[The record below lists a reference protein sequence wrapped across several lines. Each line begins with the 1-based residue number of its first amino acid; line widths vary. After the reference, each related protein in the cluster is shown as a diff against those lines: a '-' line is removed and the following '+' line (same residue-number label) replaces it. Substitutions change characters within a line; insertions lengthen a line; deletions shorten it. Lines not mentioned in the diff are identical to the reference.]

1 MRAVVCQDSQLDVE
15 VIPEPEPGPAQVL
28 LDVTGCG
35 ICGSDLHARYHA
47 DAQAD
52 VLAEA
57 GYDGFARSHERVV
70 FGHEFCGEVAGYGPG
85 AEQKIKTG
93 TPVVALPLIRK
104 DNGMHAIGLSA
115 SAPGAY
121 AERVVVEEALMLAV
135 PNGLAPDVAVL
146 TEPMAVGH
154 HALNRSE
161 ITKKDAAIVIGCG
174 PVGLA
179 IICLLKAR
187 GIETIVA
194 SDLSPGRRALA
205 TACGATAVVDPAN
218 DSPYESLRDRGYL
231 TSIAANAA
239 GGLAAMKKLQK
250 LPVPWHLVIRG
261 LDVVG
266 ATKPKR
272 PIVFECV
279 GVPGIIDGIITAA
292 PLNTRVVVA
301 GVCMEPDRFRPVM
314 AINKEIDLRF
324 VVGYSPL
331 EFRDTL
337 HLLAHGKVDASPLV
351 TDTVGLHD
359 VTSAFDALRD
369 PEQHAKIVIDPR
381 RSERGHGS
389 DRRTSLPSSRGEG

>member
-1 MRAVVCQDSQLDVE
+1 MRAVACQGGQLDV
-15 VIPEPEPGPAQVL
+15 IDLPDPTPAEGQLVL
-28 LDVTGCG
+28 EVTGCG
-35 ICGSDLHARYHA
+35 ICGSDLHARHDA

-57 GYDGFARSHERVV
+57 GYDGFARSHEQVV
-70 FGHEFCGEVAGYGPG
+70 FGHEFCGTIAERGPG
-85 AEQKIKTG
+85 TNRNHKPG

-121 AERVVVEEALMLAV
+121 AERVLIEEAFMMPV
-135 PNGLAPDVAVL
+135 PNGLAPEIAVL

-154 HALNRSE
+154 HAVNRAA

-179 IICLLKAR
+179 IICVLKTR

-205 TACGATAVVDPAN
+205 TACGATTVVDPAAE
-218 DSPYESLRDRGYL
+218 SPYDPLDDRGYT

-239 GGLAAMKKLQK
+239 DGLKAMKGLQK
-250 LPVPWHLVIRG
+250 LPVPWPLVIRW
-261 LDVVG
+261 LDKLG

-301 GVCMEPDRFRPVM
+301 GVCMEPDQFRPVM
-314 AINKEIDLRF
+314 AINKETDLRF
-324 VVGYSPL
+324 VVGYGPL

-337 HLLAHGKVDASPLV
+337 HMLAHGKLDASPLI
-351 TDTVGLHD
+351 TGTVGLD
-359 VTSAFDALRD
+359 GVANAFDTLAN
-369 PEQHAKIVIDPR
+369 PEHHAKVIVDPR
-381 RSERGHGS
+381 S
-389 DRRTSLPSSRGEG
+389 TITAP